1 MSILKFKEA
10 NCKNCYKCIRNCPIK
25 AIELKNDQ
33 AQIIEKECV
42 LCGSCVLVC
51 PQNAKQVRNDVH
63 KVIDLIETG
72 QQVIASL
79 APSFIA
85 EFGVS
90 GIEEFSGYLKQLGF
104 AGAYETAEGA
114 YVVKTEYE
122 KLVDEKWNKVIIS
135 SCCPTV
141 LNLIQKY
148 HPAVI
153 GNVAP
158 VISPMQAHAKILRER
173 FPDAHIVFIGPCIS
187 KKGEVEQ
194 YDSDIDVVLTFEEL
208 NEWFGK
214 NNIEIPRNNE
224 VDREKYLSRFFPV
237 SGGILK
243 TMRKNDDYHYMV
255 VDGMDNCVDAIRE
268 IENENL
274 QNCFIEMSACVGSC
288 INGPSF
294 RKQGDSRILSQI
306 RVADY
311 AKKEGQ
317 HQDYDLEYH
326 FETGKQIK
334 DEYIA
339 LQLPSEEKIR
349 EIMKKMGKTK
359 PEDEL
364 NCGTCGYPTCYEK
377 AIAVYFGK
385 AEISMCLPYMKEKAE
400 SFSDEIISSTPNAIL
415 TVDSNYHIQQ
425 INDAACKLFHIGNP
439 KDVIGR
445 EVSVVM
451 DISTFAD
458 VFDTGKNI
466 TNQKVYMAEYNMYV
480 EQIFVFDSKSSAVI
494 CIMKDITQQVEENEK
509 MMQLKNNAAEIAD
522 KVIEKQMRVVQEI
535 ASLLGETTAETK
547 IALTKMKNTV
557 LMDEE
562 K

>member
-90 GIEEFSGYLKQLGF
+90 GIEEFGGYLKQLGF

-114 YVVKTEYE
+114 YVVKSEYE

-317 HQDYDLEYH
+317 HRDYDLEYH

-451 DISTFAD
+451 DISTFAN

>member
-317 HQDYDLEYH
+317 HRDYDLEYH